1 MVNFKIAVN
10 DEQSISLC
18 CRYFNSEDLRE
29 INRYMIGNTECI
41 VYLDEEHN
49 LEITEEK
56 ERFNGTSVV
65 RQRNRVRNIGS
76 LRIKINRFSSAF
88 IDEAGSL
95 DRSTLIHYCRNTWEG
110 EGQWETASIENFG
123 LRAVAEHPA
132 SYQKMTISSNGTRS
146 TGEYYPFI
154 VIEDKKFG
162 KCCYMEHE
170 GGFSWEIEID
180 SKGNGITADTTLCAE
195 VNSLNEY
202 NNGLAVFLEPNE
214 EYVTSYV
221 LYGVCDGGFEEAT
234 HEILKYKNR
243 NGKILAEL
251 PVCFNDYM
259 NCLWA
264 TPSAERLIPLI
275 DAAAEAGAEIFCID
289 ANWHTNMGDW
299 IPDDKKFGDIG
310 FKGIIDYIKLKNML
324 PGVWLEI
331 ETAMGDAKI
340 LKLSE
345 HSVLTR
351 DGNKIQF
358 EKDCYTLNMNDE
370 KVREYILSVFDRL
383 YDMGIRY
390 IKNDYNHCV
399 GNGCDD
405 VHGKGYGLKKSL
417 EGFYSLI
424 DTVYEKH
431 PDMIIENCG
440 SGALRCDEGTLS
452 HFNLQSTSDQEIYY
466 YNPSI
471 INGTM
476 AFMPISKMGIW
487 SYPIPVKF
495 FDKELGEE
503 IFTSDYLSRFADG
516 EETVFNMITSM
527 FGIMYLSGRIDKA
540 DNKNMN
546 LIREGIGVYKKIR
559 KYIKNAIPIFPTG
572 MFKMNDSGI
581 YGIAVKNEEEHK
593 IILAIFRINTDETE
607 IELNLRKW
615 VKENSRIRLEYPAC
629 SNTRFSFENLILNVN
644 MEKNN
649 SARLFVI
656 DI

>member
-18 CRYFNSEDLRE
+18 CLYFNSEGLRE

-49 LEITEEK
+49 LEVTEEK

-95 DRSTLIHYCRNTWEG
+95 DKSTLIHYCRNTWEG

-162 KCCYMEHE
+162 KCYYMEHE

-180 SKGNGITADTTLCAE
+180 AKGNGITADTTLCAE

-264 TPSAERLIPLI
+264 RPSAERLIPLI

-310 FKGIIDYIKLKNML
+310 FKGIIDYIKSKNML

-331 ETAMGDAKI
+331 ETAMSDAKI

-358 EKDCYTLNMNDE
+358 GKGCYTLNMNDE
-370 KVREYILSVFDRL
+370 KIREYILSVFDRL

-476 AFMPISKMGIW
+476 AFMPIGKMGIW

-503 IFTSDYLSRFADG
+503 IFTSSYLSRFADG

-581 YGIAVKNEEEHK
+581 YGIGVKNEEEHK

-607 IELNLRKW
+607 LELNFHKW
-615 VKENSRIRLEYPAC
+615 AKDNSRIRLEYPAD